1 MGLVLIKAFNLKPKG
16 TLIQLGL
23 GGDIL
28 MPLVSVTTKE
38 LNLKG
43 SFRFHSEFELAVK
56 MMKKELIDVKPL
68 ITHSI
73 PFQNAEKG
81 FKIAINEK
89 ENSMK
94 VQLAF

>member
-1 MGLVLIKAFNLKPKG
+1 
-16 TLIQLGL
+16 
-23 GGDIL
+23 

-38 LNLKG
+38 LNIKG

-56 MMKKELIDVKPL
+56 MMKKKLIDVKPL

-73 PFQNAEKG
+73 PFQNAEQG
-81 FKIAINEK
+81 FKIVMDEK

-94 VQLAF
+94 VQLIF